1 MFECDV
7 GFGLP
12 CSRYS
17 GRPRTCTTLPK
28 IPTFG
33 VDLGFGLPRPRYQD
47 VHVLLPGGPRNAGP
61 PQHLPRGRFPRTS
74 TFHNVLSTTEYP
86 KTRFTYP
93 PPIHNT
99 YNPSKTTN
107 KPSTEKGENETNK
120 PATGRSREG
129 LAECA
134 ERPAIRRPRGVS
146 TGLRRIERMV

>member
-1 MFECDV
+1 MGACLRLML
-7 GFGLP
+7 GLV
-12 CSRYS
+12 Y
-17 GRPRTCTTLPK
+17 LAQD
-28 IPTFG
+28 I
-33 VDLGFGLPRPRYQD
+33 QD
-47 VHVLLPGGPRNAGP
+47 VHAHEQPCPRYLRLGLIWGLAYLA
-61 PQHLPRGRFPRTS
+61 QDIRTS
-74 TFHNVLSTTEYP
+74 TPCSQEVPGTPDLPSTSQEADFPESRLSTNVLSTTEYP

-146 TGLRRIERMV
+146 TGLRRVK